1 MANCGELHVPR
12 ARAKLKTHLPN
23 GASIARRNFHL
34 ISWNVRFVRPE
45 PTFQS
50 LRLCTAEGL
59 ANGQELSGSGSWF

>member
-1 MANCGELHVPR
+1 MVNCGELHVPC

-23 GASIARRNFHL
+23 GASIARRIFHL

-50 LRLCTAEGL
+50 LRLCAVEGV
-59 ANGQELSGSGSWF
+59 ADGQELSGSGS